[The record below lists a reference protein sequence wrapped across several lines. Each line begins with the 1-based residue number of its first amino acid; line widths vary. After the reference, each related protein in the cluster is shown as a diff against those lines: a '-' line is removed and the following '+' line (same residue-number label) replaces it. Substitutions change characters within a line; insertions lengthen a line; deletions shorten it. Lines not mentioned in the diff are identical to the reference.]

1 MKSSFR
7 STYSKRCDD
16 YKRISNKILEMK
28 KWFIKKDRPVTFLT
42 FHYKLNCKNSGF
54 PKCQMTLAYLHS
66 VRNGSQKRYAEMEKE
81 KKESAAFTAPIL
93 IALVKIVF
101 KIVISKDI
109 HTSDKTWILKKT
121 TFPDILNYQTQ
132 NAAAVKQT
140 LMLLTRLY
148 HFKKSYRR

>member
-1 MKSSFR
+1 MAA
-7 STYSKRCDD
+7 
-16 YKRISNKILEMK
+16 K
-28 KWFIKKDRPVTFLT
+28 KGMPKWKK
-42 FHYKLNCKNSGF
+42 K
-54 PKCQMTLAYLHS
+54 
-66 VRNGSQKRYAEMEKE
+66 